1 MPGKVRSDGFPRP
14 KPDRTEVPGIFCRTV
29 YAMHSILSA
38 MILLQIISVLIVVS
52 ALIAA
57 LIIGLDLTR
66 RRQPMRIM
74 NPVWILTAYGPERSP
89 CGPISRSAAP
99 VRQSPT
105 AGPDRGRLPT
115 PSGRR
120 PTAARSSERP
130 NRVPGRPPR
139 QPKGNARH
147 TRTTQAER
155 NISAA
160 SAKRPP
166 ATHRPDNGPK
176 RAMPAIPVEHAR
188 PIRNGQQKS
197 DNSLSHAPMPKT
209 VGPEGA
215 IMPGMA
221 GMKGMKMTVEGKRS
235 SWQRTVLSTLHCG
248 AGCTLADLIGECFAW
263 LVPVSLGGSLLAGS
277 WVLDYALALVIGIG
291 FQYAA
296 IREME
301 PVGVRE
307 ALGRAAKADALS
319 LTAWQI
325 GMYGWMALVHFAFF
339 ADHPLPRTSWTFWF
353 MMQIAMGWGFAFSY
367 PVNAWLIRHGIKK
380 GM

>member
-29 YAMHSILSA
+29 YA

-74 NPVWILTAYGPERSP
+74 NPVWILTGLWAGAAALWAYFSFGRSGPATSDGRSGP
-89 CGPISRSAAP
+89 RSAPYPIRPQTDCGPKLRETEPSA
-99 VRQSPT
+99 
-105 AGPDRGRLPT
+105 G
-115 PSGRR
+115 
-120 PTAARSSERP
+120 PTAASTERERTAYP
-130 NRVPGRPPR
+130 DGASRTEHLGSLCETAS
-139 QPKGNARH
+139 GNAPAG
-147 TRTTQAER
+147 Q
-155 NISAA
+155 
-160 SAKRPP
+160 RPQ
-166 ATHRPDNGPK
+166 T
-176 RAMPAIPVEHAR
+176 AMPAIPVEHAR

-215 IMPGMA
+215 SPMEDAIMPGMA

-235 SWQRTVLSTLHCG
+235 SWQRTVLSPLHCG

>member
-1 MPGKVRSDGFPRP
+1 
-14 KPDRTEVPGIFCRTV
+14 
-29 YAMHSILSA
+29 
-38 MILLQIISVLIVVS
+38 
-52 ALIAA
+52 
-57 LIIGLDLTR
+57 
-66 RRQPMRIM
+66 
-74 NPVWILTAYGPERSP
+74 
-89 CGPISRSAAP
+89 
-99 VRQSPT
+99 
-105 AGPDRGRLPT
+105 
-115 PSGRR
+115 
-120 PTAARSSERP
+120 
-130 NRVPGRPPR
+130 
-139 QPKGNARH
+139 
-147 TRTTQAER
+147 
-155 NISAA
+155 
-160 SAKRPP
+160 
-166 ATHRPDNGPK
+166 
-176 RAMPAIPVEHAR
+176 
-188 PIRNGQQKS
+188 
-197 DNSLSHAPMPKT
+197 MPKT
-209 VGPEGA
+209 VGPEGASPMEDA

-319 LTAWQI
+319 LTAWQT

>member
-1 MPGKVRSDGFPRP
+1 
-14 KPDRTEVPGIFCRTV
+14 
-29 YAMHSILSA
+29 

-74 NPVWILTAYGPERSP
+74 NPVWILTGLWAGAAALWAYSSFGRSGPATSDSRSGPRPAPYPIRPQTDCGPELRETEP
-89 CGPISRSAAP
+89 SA
-99 VRQSPT
+99 
-105 AGPDRGRLPT
+105 G
-115 PSGRR
+115 
-120 PTAARSSERP
+120 PTAASAERERTAYP
-130 NRVPGRPPR
+130 DDASRTEHLGGLCETAS
-139 QPKGNARH
+139 GNAPAG
-147 TRTTQAER
+147 Q
-155 NISAA
+155 
-160 SAKRPP
+160 RPQ
-166 ATHRPDNGPK
+166 T
-176 RAMPAIPVEHAR
+176 AMPAIPVEHAR
-188 PIRNGQQKS
+188 SIRNGQQKS
-197 DNSLSHAPMPKT
+197 DNSRPSAPMPKT

-215 IMPGMA
+215 SPMEDATMPGMT
-221 GMKGMKMTVEGKRS
+221 GMVGMNGMNSMKMPAESKRS
-235 SWQRTVLSTLHCG
+235 AWQRTVLSTLHCG

-291 FQYAA
+291 FQYVA

-319 LTAWQI
+319 LTAWQT

-353 MMQIAMGWGFAFSY
+353 MMQIAMGLGFAFSY